1 MWGLTKSISMGA
13 ILVLLFAAS
22 ERGEAQTS
30 HDTIRNLEFTS
41 PASDSSRD
49 ATADSGS
56 ELQTFRNAWG
66 IDILIS
72 NGGFGLGGFYRREF
86 SDEWFGF
93 ASLSVSESKDERE
106 VEQFDLYTNTSY
118 VPGKLNRFL
127 VLPLIFGIQHRLFK
141 DEITDNFR
149 PYVNAG
155 AGPTMIYV
163 TPFTNIIETQG
174 ARQFEQ
180 VEFFKALGRG
190 RPHYT
195 LGAFIGFGANFGT
208 EKSNLFGVN
217 FRYYF
222 TYLLGNGLPSLY
234 NLRTGEV
241 SATKK
246 DFGGFFITLNV
257 GMAY

>member
-1 MWGLTKSISMGA
+1 MA
-13 ILVLLFAAS
+13 F
-22 ERGEAQTS
+22 
-30 HDTIRNLEFTS
+30 FS
-41 PASDSSRD
+41 PLSDSSYISV
-49 ATADSGS
+49 AAADS
-56 ELQTFRNAWG
+56 EQPAFRNAWG
-66 IDILIS
+66 VDILIS
-72 NGGFGLGGFYRREF
+72 NGGFGLGAFYRREF
-86 SDEWFGF
+86 NEEWFGF
-93 ASLSVSESKDERE
+93 ASLSISESKDDRE

-127 VLPLIFGIQHRLFK
+127 VIPLTFGIQHRLFK
-141 DEITDNFR
+141 DDITDNFR

-163 TPFTNIIETQG
+163 TPFTDVVTTPAGVLEF
-174 ARQFEQ
+174 RQI
-180 VEFFKALGRG
+180 EFFKGLGRG
-190 RPHYT
+190 QPHYT

-222 TYLLGNGLPSLY
+222 TYLFGSGLPSLY
-234 NLRTGEV
+234 NLRTGAV
-241 SATKK
+241 TAPKK

>member
-1 MWGLTKSISMGA
+1 MKSSAGGIMF
-13 ILVLLFAAS
+13 VLLFAAA
-22 ERGEAQTS
+22 ECGHAQALQSTM
-30 HDTIRNLEFTS
+30 RNLEFTS
-41 PASDSSRD
+41 PPSDSSQKIR
-49 ATADSGS
+49 ADSGN
-56 ELQTFRNAWG
+56 EQQTLRNAWG
-66 IDILIS
+66 VDILIS
-72 NGGFGLGGFYRREF
+72 NGGFGLGVFYRREF

-106 VEQFDLYTNTSY
+106 VEQFDYYGQSY

-127 VLPLIFGIQHRLFK
+127 VLPLTFGVQHRLFK
-141 DEITDNFR
+141 DEITENFR

-155 AGPTMIYV
+155 VGPTMIYV
-163 TPFTNIIETQG
+163 TPFTEITNNGETQT
-174 ARQFEQ
+174 Q
-180 VEFFKALGRG
+180 VEFFQSLGRG
-190 RPHYT
+190 QPHYT
-195 LGAFIGFGANFGT
+195 LGGFIGFGANFGT

-222 TYLLGNGLPSLY
+222 TYLLGEGLPSLY
-234 NLRTGEV
+234 NVRTGDV